1 MQYAKCTIDGEVW
14 EASKFALLEDGQLEE
29 KRKSLICVEC
39 GKFAWFRKESRHG
52 HPAHFCAHH
61 KDTCDLKVDYVVSD
75 DQRDGVSD
83 ATDQIKAG
91 DAIIVRLDE
100 EKGGE
105 IEVADVPRPPIEGQ
119 GKGGRTHMIKGK
131 DKESTQQFTL
141 RKILLRLVQSQDFR
155 NSDKDIVFYKNPL
168 EVMIR
173 GKVKDVV
180 AGFDQ
185 IGKDVH
191 HEKLIFYWGPIAS
204 ARKSKD
210 GKIWLN
216 SSTSY
221 HSASIAI
228 FDDVADQFI
237 DYFNVDDFEDLAG
250 AYVLVA
256 GKCYFTGGGEGKP
269 VIWCG
274 SPKYIAMRKYRAEY
288 LQANV

>member
-1 MQYAKCTIDGEVW
+1 MQYAKCTTDGEVW
-14 EASKFALLEDGQLEE
+14 EASKFALLEESQIEE

-39 GKFAWFRKESRHG
+39 GEFAWFRKESRHG
-52 HPAHFCAHH
+52 HPPHFCAHH
-61 KDTCDLKVDYVVSD
+61 KDCDLKADYIISD
-75 DQRDGVSD
+75 EQRGDISEAV
-83 ATDQIKAG
+83 DQIKAG

-100 EKGGE
+100 EQGGE
-105 IEVADVPRPPIEGQ
+105 IDVEAVPQPPVDEE
-119 GKGGRTHMIKGK
+119 GKGGRAHIIKDKGK
-131 DKESTQQFTL
+131 ESSQQFTL
-141 RKILLRLVQSQDFR
+141 RKILFRLVQSPDFR
-155 NSDKDIVFYKNPL
+155 SSDKEIVFYKNPH

-180 AGFDQ
+180 TRFDK
-185 IGKDVH
+185 ISKDVH
-191 HEKLIFYWGPIAS
+191 HGKLMFYWGPIAS
-204 ARKSKD
+204 AKKSED

-221 HSASIAI
+221 RSASIAI
-228 FDDVADQFI
+228 FDDVADQFM

-274 SPKYIAMRKYRAEY
+274 TPKYIAMRKYRAEY
-288 LQANV
+288 LQADV